1 MKNKILLDKDIQEAF
16 NYYLENDNYVKGAL
30 DGLKKHKRRTFIS
43 NILSYEYKNLVENNN
58 LKFNEKDKVVLPS
71 NLITI
76 LNYDKKNFNGTILR
90 NFINDLEF
98 ELEHIEME
106 LYDNPADFEGGDYY
120 SEDSECDEDY
130 TVEDWVEDQVKD
142 IKDFIDALKAFKM
155 LFSAN

>member
-1 MKNKILLDKDIQEAF
+1 MKNKKLLDDEYIQKVFE
-16 NYYLENDNYVKGAL
+16 YYLTNDSYLEGAL
-30 DGLKKHKRRTFIS
+30 YGLKKYERRSFIS
-43 NILSYEYKNLVENNN
+43 CILSYEYKNLVENNN
-58 LKFNEKDKVVLPS
+58 LKIDEKYNAILPS

-106 LYDNPADFEGGDYY
+106 LYDDPADFEGGDYY
-120 SEDSECDEDY
+120 NEDSECDEDY

-142 IKDFIDALKAFKM
+142 IKDFLYALKDF
-155 LFSAN
+155 

>member
-1 MKNKILLDKDIQEAF
+1 MKNKKLLDDEYIQKVFE
-16 NYYLENDNYVKGAL
+16 YYLTNDSYLEGAL
-30 DGLKKHKRRTFIS
+30 YGLKKYERRSFIS
-43 NILSYEYKNLVENNN
+43 CILSYEYKNLVENNN
-58 LKFNEKDKVVLPS
+58 LKIDEKYNAILPS

-76 LNYDKKNFNGTILR
+76 LEYDKKNFNGTILR

-120 SEDSECDEDY
+120 NEDSECDEDY

-142 IKDFIDALKAFKM
+142 IKDFLYALKD
-155 LFSAN
+155 

>member
-1 MKNKILLDKDIQEAF
+1 MKNKKLLDDEYIQEVF
-16 NYYLENDNYVKGAL
+16 KYYLANDSYLEGAL
-30 DGLKKHKRRTFIS
+30 YGLKKYERRAFIS
-43 NILSYEYKNLVENNN
+43 CILSYEYKNLVENNN
-58 LKFNEKDKVVLPS
+58 LKIDEKYNAILPS

-106 LYDNPADFEGGDYY
+106 LYDDPADFEGGDYY
-120 SEDSECDEDY
+120 NEDSECDEDY

-142 IKDFIDALKAFKM
+142 IKDFLYALKDF
-155 LFSAN
+155 

>member
-1 MKNKILLDKDIQEAF
+1 EIMKNKKLLDDEYIQKVFE
-16 NYYLENDNYVKGAL
+16 YYLTNDSYLEGAL
-30 DGLKKHKRRTFIS
+30 YGLKKYERRSFIS
-43 NILSYEYKNLVENNN
+43 CILSYEYKNLVENNN
-58 LKFNEKDKVVLPS
+58 LKIDEKYNAILPS

-76 LNYDKKNFNGTILR
+76 LEYDKKNFNGTILR

-120 SEDSECDEDY
+120 NEDSECDEDY

-142 IKDFIDALKAFKM
+142 IKDFLYALKDF
-155 LFSAN
+155 

>member
-1 MKNKILLDKDIQEAF
+1 MKNKKLLDDEYIQKVFE
-16 NYYLENDNYVKGAL
+16 YYLTNDSYLEGAL
-30 DGLKKHKRRTFIS
+30 YGLKKYERRSFIS
-43 NILSYEYKNLVENNN
+43 CILSYEYKNLVENNN
-58 LKFNEKDKVVLPS
+58 LKIDEKYNAILPS

-76 LNYDKKNFNGTILR
+76 LEYDKKNFNGTILR

-120 SEDSECDEDY
+120 NEDSECDEDY

-142 IKDFIDALKAFKM
+142 IKDFLYALKDF
-155 LFSAN
+155 

>member
-1 MKNKILLDKDIQEAF
+1 M
-16 NYYLENDNYVKGAL
+16 
-30 DGLKKHKRRTFIS
+30 
-43 NILSYEYKNLVENNN
+43 LSYEYKNLVENNN
-58 LKFNEKDKVVLPS
+58 LKIDEKYNAILPS

-76 LNYDKKNFNGTILR
+76 LEYDKKNFNGTILR

-120 SEDSECDEDY
+120 NEDSECDEDY

-142 IKDFIDALKAFKM
+142 IKDFLYALKDF
-155 LFSAN
+155 

>member
-1 MKNKILLDKDIQEAF
+1 MKNKKLLDDEYIQKVFE
-16 NYYLENDNYVKGAL
+16 YYLTNDSYLEGAL
-30 DGLKKHKRRTFIS
+30 YGLKKYERRSFIS
-43 NILSYEYKNLVENNN
+43 CILSYEYKNLVENNN
-58 LKFNEKDKVVLPS
+58 LKIDEKYNAILPS

-120 SEDSECDEDY
+120 NEDSECDEDY

-142 IKDFIDALKAFKM
+142 IKDFLYALKDF
-155 LFSAN
+155 

>member
-1 MKNKILLDKDIQEAF
+1 MKNKKLLDDEYIQEVF
-16 NYYLENDNYVKGAL
+16 KYYLANDSYLEGAL
-30 DGLKKHKRRTFIS
+30 YGLKKYERRSFIS
-43 NILSYEYKNLVENNN
+43 CILSYEYKNLVENNN
-58 LKFNEKDKVVLPS
+58 LKIDEKYNAILPS

-76 LNYDKKNFNGTILR
+76 LEYDKKNFNGTILR

-120 SEDSECDEDY
+120 NEDSECDEDY

-142 IKDFIDALKAFKM
+142 IKDFLYALKDF
-155 LFSAN
+155 

>member
-1 MKNKILLDKDIQEAF
+1 MENKILLDEDTQEVF
-16 NYYLENDNYVKGAL
+16 NYYLKNDSYLKGAL
-30 DGLKKHKRRTFIS
+30 DGLKKYERRAFIS
-43 NILSYEYKNLVENNN
+43 CILSYEYKNLVENNN
-58 LKFNEKDKVVLPS
+58 LKIDEKYNAILPS

-76 LNYDKKNFNGTILR
+76 LEYDKKNFNGTILR

-130 TVEDWVEDQVKD
+130 TVEDWVEDQVED
-142 IKDFIDALKAFKM
+142 IKDFIDALKTFK
-155 LFSAN
+155 